1 MFPLITRLCS
11 PCPSGWR
18 GRLPLTTGE
27 PPRVFPLVFVQGALL
42 DCGRFLLPTLGMC
55 WSPLSTGD
63 CAGDC
68 LLVPNVRQQI
78 FHSCENFV
86 LVFRGGKKYY
96 QVMTRR
102 KICHGS
108 PDYFPLQF
116 WTYFLHL
123 NWPCWGMN
131 FKAGHLLLALVRQDS
146 LSPTTPHPT
155 WACSSW
161 LDLTHWLVFLS
172 DSLRLRCSFTFTLG
186 FSQSTE
192 GNWAIAIWWCL
203 PFPFVLCSPRASVL
217 SAHSSA
223 LSWEFPLTFQ
233 ILILHF

>member
-1 MFPLITRLCS
+1 MPFWCQYINFHYILKCII
-11 PCPSGWR
+11 
-18 GRLPLTTGE
+18 
-27 PPRVFPLVFVQGALL
+27 FVQHI
-42 DCGRFLLPTLGMC
+42 
-55 WSPLSTGD
+55 S
-63 CAGDC
+63 
-68 LLVPNVRQQI
+68 
-78 FHSCENFV
+78 NFV
-86 LVFRGGKKYY
+86 KYTHTEE
-96 QVMTRR
+96 TRR

-233 ILILHF
+233 ILILHFYYIPCTRCSLLPLFNT